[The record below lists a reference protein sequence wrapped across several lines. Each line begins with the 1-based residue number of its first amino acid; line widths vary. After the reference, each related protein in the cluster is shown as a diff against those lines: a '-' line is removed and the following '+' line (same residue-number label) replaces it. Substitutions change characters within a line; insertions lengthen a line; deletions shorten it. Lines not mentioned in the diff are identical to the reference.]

1 MFSPYIFKAIKYL
14 AGWKTVFMN
23 HMYRLVLINLV
34 LDGQLTYIMS
44 AMHLSASMNNLVDQK
59 HRGFLKADKT
69 PTFGAK

>member
-1 MFSPYIFKAIKYL
+1 
-14 AGWKTVFMN
+14 MN

-59 HRGFLKADKT
+59 HRGFL
-69 PTFGAK
+69 